1 MYKNFL
7 SQLNE
12 KVIKMFPNNPS
23 IKPIKFEA
31 ETYID
36 QNIKFEI
43 KLLKLLVNK
52 PTSTKE
58 TFSPLI
64 NKDNLMA
71 QDPFLPPFEVGV
83 YIDELTDTHSL
94 IFNKF
99 SISDYHVIIIT
110 KEF

>member
-1 MYKNFL
+1 
-7 SQLNE
+7 
-12 KVIKMFPNNPS
+12 MFPNNPS

-71 QDPFLPPFEVGV
+71 
-83 YIDELTDTHSL
+83 
-94 IFNKF
+94 
-99 SISDYHVIIIT
+99 
-110 KEF
+110 